1 MGQMSDIVIG
11 RVTSTTIN
19 QPSGVIE
26 VLLEKTAKDR
36 DRYKQA
42 LSEIF
47 YSINE
52 WSESMVKEP
61 ADDLLAAI
69 NHKIDLVLNG

>member
-1 MGQMSDIVIG
+1 MSDIVVG

-19 QPSGVIE
+19 QPSEIIE
-26 VLLEKTAKDR
+26 VLLDKTTKDR
-36 DRYKQA
+36 DRYKQT

-61 ADDLLAAI
+61 ADDLLAAV